1 MKFFKLKNKVKE
13 SLPVNLTINNK
24 YHEETLSP
32 EESLIKDVAKWLELN
47 SFVAYP
53 NYDNIAFNYA
63 KKYLNSH
70 SANDTNIYDVTI
82 YVLTFF
88 KNKDLQNNS
97 FYKEINIS
105 NCVRLAL
112 DNKKINYFCS
122 EINQIINNYNLLLS
136 KNKENENKVPIKV
149 NNKKQEF
156 KLYLQQITQ
165 TAIKKTNS
173 DNTVFFNYL
182 KQLCIEQAQRG
193 SYTLELNVNQEL
205 WKSFLIDAQNEPT
218 ESIAND
224 KKMLKNTLK
233 LLIILFGN
241 DFNILNDYDEID
253 KKLDYFKTQL
263 KTFAIQEHIQLI
275 EEDTNRS
282 SFIFNWNPNLSLDDA
297 VKINNHQIENDKLNQ
312 IQKEYLY

>member
-1 MKFFKLKNKVKE
+1 MKFFKPKNKVEK
-13 SLPVNLTINNK
+13 SLPVNLTTDND
-24 YHEETLSP
+24 YHEEKLSL
-32 EESLIKDVAKWLELN
+32 EEKLINYIVQWLDLN
-47 SFVAYP
+47 SFVASY
-53 NYDNIAFNYA
+53 NYNNIAFYYA

-70 SANDTNIYDVTI
+70 SKSDTNIYDVTL
-82 YVLTFF
+82 YLLTAL
-88 KNKDLQNNS
+88 KNKAVQNNS
-97 FYKEINIS
+97 SYKKINIS
-105 NCVRLAL
+105 NCVRPTL
-112 DNKKINYFCS
+112 DNTKINYFCS
-122 EINQIINNYNLLLS
+122 EVKQIINNYNSLLP
-136 KNKENENKVPIKV
+136 KNNENKGLIKV

-173 DNTVFFNYL
+173 DNIAFFNYL

-241 DFNILNDYDEID
+241 DFNILNDCDEID

>member
-13 SLPVNLTINNK
+13 SLPVNLTTDNK
-24 YHEETLSP
+24 YYEEKLSL
-32 EESLIKDVAKWLELN
+32 EEKLISDIAKWLELN
-47 SFVAYP
+47 SFVTYH

-82 YVLTFF
+82 YVLTTF
-88 KNKDLQNNS
+88 KNKSLQNNS
-97 FYKEINIS
+97 SYKEINIS
-105 NCVRLAL
+105 NCVRPAL

-122 EINQIINNYNLLLS
+122 EINQIINNYNSLLS
-136 KNKENENKVPIKV
+136 KSNKNKDIINV
-149 NNKKQEF
+149 NNKKQGF
-156 KLYLQQITQ
+156 KLYLQQLTQ

-173 DNTVFFNYL
+173 DNTAFFNYL
-182 KQLCIEQAQRG
+182 KQLCIEQAQCG
-193 SYTLELNVNQEL
+193 SYILELNVNQEL

-218 ESIAND
+218 ENIVND
-224 KKMLKNTLK
+224 TQILKNTLK
-233 LLIILFGN
+233 LLLILFGN
-241 DFNILNDYDEID
+241 DFNILNDCDEID

-312 IQKEYLY
+312 IQKQH